1 MGGWRSI
8 DGSIYQTN
16 SGVIMAESSDE
27 FFTSKHKR
35 LKQISRTANIFAW
48 IVLIFFV
55 LQTFSQYLNFTSG
68 QSFQGGFEL
77 FKENPE
83 FALNLFLSNINILL
97 QGVVYWLI
105 LKGVSLGLNMIVE
118 TNLNYRGRVQG

>member
-1 MGGWRSI
+1 MAQFIKQIR
-8 DGSIYQTN
+8 
-16 SGVIMAESSDE
+16 GVIMAESSDE

-35 LKQISRTANIFAW
+35 LKRISGTANILAW
-48 IVLIFFV
+48 IVLLFFV
-55 LQTFSQYLNFTSG
+55 LQTFSQILIFTG
-68 QSFQGGFEL
+68 QQSIQASIEM

-83 FALNLFLSNINILL
+83 LALNLFLSNINILF